1 MASEVQTAASPAK
14 SAESPSKT
22 ADGRLESI
30 EQAVKDI
37 HRQVDEMSEE
47 TITPAELTVVP
58 GLTVS
63 RPIPIVLEA
72 SAEDV
77 VARWVEPH
85 IWGFGG
91 SEGEAIE
98 SLAEIIAEVWDDL
111 HDDDMRLSGNARRMR
126 AVMESYVAPDA

>member
-1 MASEVQTAASPAK
+1 MASEVRTTTPPPAI
-14 SAESPSKT
+14 
-22 ADGRLESI
+22 ADKRLDSI
-30 EQAVKDI
+30 ERAVKDL
-37 HRQVDEMSEE
+37 HRQVGEMNEE

-58 GLTVS
+58 GLTVH
-63 RPIPIVLEA
+63 RPIPIVLEG
-72 SAEDV
+72 SDEDV

-98 SLAEIIAEVWDDL
+98 SLAEIIAEVWSDL
-111 HDDDMRLSGNARRMR
+111 HDDDMKLSGNARRML